1 MNKVQARDALVG
13 AWRLISWENQ
23 AADGQVTYPMGTDAI
38 GYVLYAANGR
48 FSVTISRRDRAGFA
62 AGDLLSGTTQEKA
75 RALEGFVAY
84 AGRYSFYGDR
94 IIHHVELSLFPNWVG
109 SDQERWVELAEGRL
123 TLSASPLL
131 LAGKQQGPRLVW
143 ERVDSSLGD

>member
-1 MNKVQARDALVG
+1 MNKVQARNALVG

-109 SDQERWVELAEGRL
+109 SDQERWVELAGDRL

-131 LAGKQQGPRLVW
+131 LAGKQQVPRLVW